1 MEKREAKSMSGL
13 QIDSNN
19 LFPFNELA
27 PQSSPKRCKECR
39 HIEKYQCGG
48 SFFFYCG
55 ITKSRRTLNG
65 LKKVLCKTP
74 ACGLFEICEDV
85 KK

>member
-1 MEKREAKSMSGL
+1 MS
-13 QIDSNN
+13 DF
-19 LFPFNELA
+19 LFNDLPT
-27 PQSSPKRCKECR
+27 QSSPARCKECR
-39 HIEKYQCGG
+39 HIEKWQCGG
-48 SFFFYCG
+48 SFFFYCS

-74 ACGLFEICEDV
+74 ACGLFEAEFAE